1 LGQSGGAERRHHL
14 VKFELKPVV
23 CIVKFDV
30 RQKKKKKKTLSRE
43 LRTESGCSSR
53 VLNVGEA
60 YAVYAVGA
68 VK

>member
-30 RQKKKKKKTLSRE
+30 SDRKKKKKKKLSRE

-60 YAVYAVGA
+60 YAFMQLEQ
-68 VK
+68 

>member
-1 LGQSGGAERRHHL
+1 VLGQSGGAERRHHL

-30 RQKKKKKKTLSRE
+30 TELKKKKKWRE

-60 YAVYAVGA
+60 YAFMQLEQ
-68 VK
+68 

>member
-1 LGQSGGAERRHHL
+1 VLGQSGGAERRHHL

-30 RQKKKKKKTLSRE
+30 KNEKKKKNLSRE

-60 YAVYAVGA
+60 YAFMQLEQ
-68 VK
+68 

>member
-1 LGQSGGAERRHHL
+1 LGQGGGAERRHHL

-30 RQKKKKKKTLSRE
+30 TEKKIWRE

-60 YAVYAVGA
+60 YAFMQLEQ
-68 VK
+68 

>member
-1 LGQSGGAERRHHL
+1 LGQGGGAERRHHL

-30 RQKKKKKKTLSRE
+30 TEKKIWRE
-43 LRTESGCSSR
+43 LRMESCCSSR

-60 YAVYAVGA
+60 YAFMQLEQ
-68 VK
+68 